1 MKDSSDRN
9 RRRRYRCASV
19 DRDSSELFFGGGS
32 GRRRD
37 HKTAQLCRQVFWA
50 LSMALGD
57 CADDVLRE
65 LLVQDVTPA
74 PDSGRLLVRV
84 MLSAV
89 SDVVAVADVM
99 ARLDQA
105 TGFLRR
111 EVAAAITRKRAPE
124 LMFVLVA
131 AGGGS
136 SGGDSGDSAADEE
149 VRR

>member
-9 RRRRYRCASV
+9 RRRRHRCASA
-19 DRDSSELFFGGGS
+19 DGDSSDLFFGGGS
-32 GRRRD
+32 GRRRRRD

-65 LLVQDVTPA
+65 LSVQDVMPA
-74 PDSGRLLVRV
+74 PDAGRLLVKV
-84 MLSAV
+84 SVSAA

-124 LMFVLVA
+124 LMFVLVPE
-131 AGGGS
+131 AGS
-136 SGGDSGDSAADEE
+136 ESGDSASKE
-149 VRR
+149 VGQ

>member
-9 RRRRYRCASV
+9 RRRRHRCASAGG
-19 DRDSSELFFGGGS
+19 DSSDLFFGGGS
-32 GRRRD
+32 GRRRRD

-74 PDSGRLLVRV
+74 PDAGRLLVKV
-84 MLSAV
+84 SFSAA

-105 TGFLRR
+105 AGFLRR
-111 EVAAAITRKRAPE
+111 EVASAITRKRAPE

-131 AGGGS
+131 GGS
-136 SGGDSGDSAADEE
+136 GGSGGSGGEE
-149 VRR
+149 VGR